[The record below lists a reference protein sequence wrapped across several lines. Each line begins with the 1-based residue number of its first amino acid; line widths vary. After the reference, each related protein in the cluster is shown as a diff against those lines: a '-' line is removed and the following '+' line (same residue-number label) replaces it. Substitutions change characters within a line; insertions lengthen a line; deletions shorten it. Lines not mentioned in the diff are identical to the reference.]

1 MIGNIIRILSYRNY
15 IMDKEQMTNEIWE
28 KLNYVVDPEIGVPII
43 ELNLV
48 EKLEINDNGEVY
60 TEVRM
65 TTPVCPAMFAYQIAE
80 DVKRSILEVEG
91 VKSVK
96 VKIKD
101 HYMADVINQNINA
114 QDSSIS
120 SQQGF

>member
-1 MIGNIIRILSYRNY
+1 MLS
-15 IMDKEQMTNEIWE
+15 KEQMTDQIWE
-28 KLNYVVDPEIGVPII
+28 KLNYVVDPEIGVPIV

-48 EKLEINDNGEVY
+48 EKLDITDEGNVY

-91 VKSVK
+91 VKGVT
-96 VKIKD
+96 VKIKE
-101 HYMADVINQNINA
+101 HYMADIINENINA
-114 QDSSIS
+114 AKSAAGAAESGPAP
-120 SQQGF
+120 QG

>member
-1 MIGNIIRILSYRNY
+1 MML
-15 IMDKEQMTNEIWE
+15 DKEKMTDEIWT
-28 KLNYVVDPEIGVPII
+28 KLNYVVDPEIGVPIV

-48 EKLEINDNGEVY
+48 EKLDISDDGKVY

-80 DVKRSILEVEG
+80 DVKRSIMEVEG
-91 VKSVK
+91 VKEVQ

-101 HYMADVINQNINA
+101 HYMADIINQNINSPQGSAA
-114 QDSSIS
+114 QTGAVGN
-120 SQQGF
+120 QQPPF

>member
-1 MIGNIIRILSYRNY
+1 MPTKEEMI
-15 IMDKEQMTNEIWE
+15 DQIWE
-28 KLNYVVDPEIGVPII
+28 KLNYVVDPEIGVPIL

-48 EKLEINDNGEVY
+48 EKLDVSDDGNVY

-80 DVKRSILEVEG
+80 DVRRSIMEVEG
-91 VKSVK
+91 VKNVT

-101 HYMADVINQNINA
+101 HYMADIINQNINSPEE
-114 QDSSIS
+114 QSKSYE
-120 SQQGF
+120 

>member
-1 MIGNIIRILSYRNY
+1 MI
-15 IMDKEQMTNEIWE
+15 NEIWE
-28 KLNYVVDPEIGVPII
+28 KLSYVVDPEIGVPIV

-48 EKLEINDNGEVY
+48 EKLEVNDNGEVY

-80 DVKRSILEVEG
+80 DVKRSIMEVEG

-96 VKIKD
+96 IKIKE
-101 HYMADVINQNINA
+101 HYMADIINQNINEQENLQSNEMGNA
-114 QDSSIS
+114 
-120 SQQGF
+120 G